1 MPRPA
6 ARFGDPVT
14 HVNPPTLSSP
24 GPGSPDVIIDHKKAW
39 RGVDAAAASA
49 LQAAKKTSDA
59 AVDLTI
65 EARKT
70 AEKAVLAASAPPTPA
85 LAGAQATEKAA
96 KAAEQLAKATALSTL
111 STMVNSMA
119 MGADIHLCRVPSPS
133 PPHGP
138 GVVVDGSDTVFING
152 KPACRKGDTVVEPLG
167 PPNKI
172 KDGCPTVF
180 IGEGSR
186 TISIPSPPAAAPA
199 PPPAAAPPPPSPVA
213 PTPPPVAPPPPAAP
227 VATPPV
233 AAAPA
238 AGTRVIRQDH
248 DFTDPNNQKGKPKS
262 RLDANGDLAPND
274 PAGACTPLNHVIGS
288 APAKDNTPYTSLMT
302 EEAGSVGKAYGP
314 QEIEV
319 DMPRLQADI
328 ASGALPGVEVITPAQ
343 LQKII
348 RDDIE
353 RLAPGFDPDAALAD
367 PKGLSEHVKGKSLS
381 KSATDKVER
390 RLIALSNTTRD
401 QEFLV
406 KGVIPSDYF
415 RGPYAR

>member
-49 LQAAKKTSDA
+49 IQASKKTSDGVVDA
-59 AVDLTI
+59 AIT
-65 EARKT
+65 ARKA
-70 AEKAVLAASAPPTPA
+70 AEKATIAAAAPPAAGLPA
-85 LAGAQATEKAA
+85 AQAAEKLA
-96 KAAEQLAKATALSTL
+96 KAAEQTAKASALAAL

-152 KPACRKGDTVVEPLG
+152 KPACRKGDTVIEPLG

-186 TISIPSPPAAAPA
+186 TVTMPSAPAAPPAA
-199 PPPAAAPPPPSPVA
+199 PPPAA
-213 PTPPPVAPPPPAAP
+213 PPPAAP
-227 VATPPV
+227 APAAPPPAAPPPAPPA
-233 AAAPA
+233 AAAPVA

-248 DFTDPNNQKGKPKS
+248 DFSDPLNQKGNPKS
-262 RLDANGDLAPND
+262 RLDTNGDLAPND
-274 PAGACTPLNHVIGS
+274 PSGSCSPLEHVYGS
-288 APAKDNTPYTSLMT
+288 TPAKNSSPYTSLMT
-302 EEAGSVGKAYGP
+302 EEAGTVGKAYGP

-328 ASGALPGVEVITPAQ
+328 AAGALPGVEVITPAQ
-343 LQKII
+343 LQTMI
-348 RDDIE
+348 RDDIQ
-353 RLAPGFDPDAALAD
+353 RIKPGFDPDAALAD
-367 PKGLSEHVKGKSLS
+367 PAGFSEHVKAKGFS
-381 KSATDKVER
+381 KNATDKLER
-390 RLIALSNTTRD
+390 RLLALSNTTRD
-401 QEFLV
+401 EEYLV
-406 KGVIPSDYF
+406 KGTIPSQYF
-415 RGPYAR
+415 NGPYAR